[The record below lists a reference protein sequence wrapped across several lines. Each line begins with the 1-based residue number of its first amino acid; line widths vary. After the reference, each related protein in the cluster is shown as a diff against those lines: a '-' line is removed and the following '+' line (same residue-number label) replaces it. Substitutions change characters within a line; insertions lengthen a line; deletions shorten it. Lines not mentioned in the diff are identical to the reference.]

1 MHFVYLINVENTDI
15 YKIGFSRKNP
25 ELRKDKLKTGNS
37 YKLVVTKTY
46 QSHRAKKV
54 ENILHNRLLS
64 KKYTEDAKLSGE
76 WFLLGAHDVLGFM
89 DMCKQI
95 ESQLE
100 FLEKN
105 STLFD

>member
-1 MHFVYLINVENTDI
+1 MLFYCRKLNIFILESFLFMFLNMHFVYLINVENTDI

-25 ELRKDKLKTGNS
+25 ELRKDKLKTGNP
-37 YKLVVTKTY
+37 YKLVVIKTY

-76 WFLLGAHDVLGFM
+76 RSEEHTSEL
-89 DMCKQI
+89 
-95 ESQLE
+95 
-100 FLEKN
+100 
-105 STLFD
+105 